1 LIKTDDDSTFEP
13 GVKVRSGVKF
23 AEEKKQ
29 RAKELEMI
37 RNKRIKCKFL
47 FEQGA
52 CRMGDKCYY
61 SHEGYKA
68 PAETKQNGGSS
79 AYRGGM
85 RGGRP
90 MTSTTPFSSSD
101 HSARIPSGAS
111 RGGRGGISGHNSV
124 REEQNLMPRKPKVQ
138 KKQDCTD
145 LESQI
150 SRINSDLMRLEP
162 IRKRIDKKSLDF
174 MFIID
179 CTGSMESWINTCK

>member
-1 LIKTDDDSTFEP
+1 MK
-13 GVKVRSGVKF
+13 
-23 AEEKKQ
+23 
-29 RAKELEMI
+29 

-52 CRMGDKCYY
+52 CRMGEKCFY

-68 PAETKQNGGSS
+68 AAETKQNGDSS
-79 AYRGGM
+79 TYRGGMGRGM

-111 RGGRGGISGHNSV
+111 RGGRGGISGHNTV
-124 REEQNLMPRKPKVQ
+124 REEQILMPRKPKVQ
-138 KKQDCTD
+138 KKQDCAD